1 MGGGSSSA
9 RADAVRATLVD
20 AAQMDRIERLLL
32 DADESATD
40 DLRSGRTHAQHRT
53 AQHRT
58 APHSAAPHR
67 TAQRSIATI
76 QRQRSV
82 GVDWCIERPG

>member
-1 MGGGSSSA
+1 MGSGSSSA

-40 DLRSGRTHAQHRT
+40 DLRSGRNHAQHRT
-53 AQHRT
+53 AQ
-58 APHSAAPHR
+58 HR

-76 QRQRSV
+76 QRNQRSV
-82 GVDWCIERPG
+82 GVDWCIERPA

>member
-1 MGGGSSSA
+1 MQNTLRTALLTEPSSADAAATHTAHMGSGSSSA

-40 DLRSGRTHAQHRT
+40 DLRSGRNHAQHRT

-58 APHSAAPHR
+58 APHSAA
-67 TAQRSIATI
+67 
-76 QRQRSV
+76 
-82 GVDWCIERPG
+82 